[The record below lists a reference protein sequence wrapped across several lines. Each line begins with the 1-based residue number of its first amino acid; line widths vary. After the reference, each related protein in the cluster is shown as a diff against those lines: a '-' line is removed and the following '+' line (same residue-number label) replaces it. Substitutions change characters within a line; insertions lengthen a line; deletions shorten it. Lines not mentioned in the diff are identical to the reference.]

1 VLAASVA
8 AATLASLFL
17 VKSHGILGAAYAVII
32 TSAVLLIGEI
42 ILLTIVL
49 RKRQRA
55 ILAAS

>member
-1 VLAASVA
+1 VR
-8 AATLASLFL
+8 
-17 VKSHGILGAAYAVII
+17 SHGILGAAYSVII

-42 ILLTIVL
+42 ILLTFVL